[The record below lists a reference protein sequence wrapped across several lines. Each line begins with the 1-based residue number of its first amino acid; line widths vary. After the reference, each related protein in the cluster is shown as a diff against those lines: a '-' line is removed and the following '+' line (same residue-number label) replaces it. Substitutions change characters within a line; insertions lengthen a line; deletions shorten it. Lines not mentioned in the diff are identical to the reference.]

1 MHMMKLFHL
10 PSSLRAICLFLVAAL
25 AVVPGA
31 SAQMTGFSAELDT
44 IWHAEG
50 AEDIPG
56 FEFFGV
62 YKVYADFTNP
72 TDVLSA
78 VYSDVEALG
87 TPALGV
93 GFTCDCFTS
102 TAATSSSL
110 AAINPAFFVS
120 FPDFE
125 YSSGWTIGLANS
137 GESTLET
144 QDPSFVGDIGSPYS
158 ICDGITVA
166 NGGLFVTAVLED
178 GLVVGPSNA
187 VAGDDLRILVAQ
199 VTTCGHFDV
208 QACGQVFL
216 GGVQE
221 DEQNFCPPMLSVMHP
236 YVDGECVNDA
246 DEDGVC
252 DEFEIPGCTEED
264 ACNFDPNA
272 TENDMTCEFAT
283 APYDCDGNCVN
294 DADGDGICD
303 EDEAPGCTSD
313 SACNY
318 DDQATDDDGSCI
330 FPGNTCD
337 DDNELTEGDV
347 IQSDCVCQGYSCYDD
362 AACNF
367 STDGIQDA
375 TLCSYISTYA
385 VSGNVD
391 PYSQTLQAYTYT
403 NTAGSSYEWTIVGG
417 DLLEGNG
424 TNEISVVWNVGG
436 PGSVCVVETN
446 DGGCVGEEVCLL
458 VDVNLSSIAEVLE
471 GTLDVFPVPAQTNL
485 HVIWNGPTID
495 NAFVTLRDASGRV
508 VRVAQ
513 VSERDVL
520 DVSNLASGAYTLDF
534 TVPSR
539 GTLQRRIMVQ

>member
-1 MHMMKLFHL
+1 
-10 PSSLRAICLFLVAAL
+10 
-25 AVVPGA
+25 
-31 SAQMTGFSAELDT
+31 MTGFSAELDT

-50 AEDIPG
+50 ADDIPG

-62 YKVYADFTNP
+62 YRVYAEFTNP

-78 VYSDVEALG
+78 IYSDTVSVVPPGGLE
-87 TPALGV
+87 TPVLGV
-93 GFTCDCFTS
+93 ELSCNGFTSDFVTS
-102 TAATSSSL
+102 PGL
-110 AAINPAFFVS
+110 WGINPDFFELY
-120 FPDFE
+120 PDLE
-125 YSSGWTIGLANS
+125 YSSGWTIGLLNS
-137 GESTLET
+137 DEATPQT
-144 QDPSFVGDIGSPYS
+144 QDPSFISDAVIGDTWSFA
-158 ICDGITVA
+158 DGPMVA
-166 NGGLFVTAVLED
+166 NGSMYVTAVGTFPIAD
-178 GLVVGPSNA
+178 GPANA
-187 VAGDDLRILVAQ
+187 VAGEDLRVLVAQ
-199 VTTCGHFDV
+199 ITTCGDFDF
-208 QACGQVFL
+208 QACGQTFPM
-216 GGVQE
+216 GQQ
-221 DEQNFCPPMLSVMHP
+221 DSTQYFCPPVFSVTHP
-236 YVDGECVNDA
+236 YLDGECVNDA

-272 TENDMTCEFAT
+272 TEDNMTCEFAT

-337 DDNELTEGDV
+337 DENELTEGDV
-347 IQSDCVCQGYSCYDD
+347 IQENCVCQGYSCYDD

-367 STDGIQDA
+367 STDGIEDA
-375 TLCSYISTYA
+375 TLCAYISTYA
-385 VSGNVD
+385 VSGNAD

-424 TNEISVVWNVGG
+424 TNEISVVWNEGG

-471 GTLDVFPVPAQTNL
+471 GTLEVFPVPAQTNL